1 MISFHDPFFS
11 FKMLIFSS
19 ESIRKPWCSKR
30 TIYDGLWQPKSLR
43 TVRDQS
49 WPSRTAFYV
58 VLCNSLSVKVHID
71 THTHTQHNTTKHVFQ
86 RKGLISKES
95 ILILYGR
102 GKGLSS
108 FKVSHPQPHLQN
120 RTESLRFN
128 PSSCP
133 FVSIKLQGEK
143 CLFPQLRALRF
154 FVLC

>member
-1 MISFHDPFFS
+1 MTSFHDPFFS

-43 TVRDQS
+43 TVQDQS

-71 THTHTQHNTTKHVFQ
+71 THTQHNTTKHVFQ

-108 FKVSHPQPHLQN
+108 FKASQPHPHLQQWSY
-120 RTESLRFN
+120 RFWCKSESYLFLSFL
-128 PSSCP
+128 PTLSL
-133 FVSIKLQGEK
+133 VSQG
-143 CLFPQLRALRF
+143 PYY
-154 FVLC
+154 